1 MPMRNKCFIEI
12 TDSAEQ
18 DLENLGDYIAL
29 ELKSPSTALNTVI
42 GIKQSLLCLGTN
54 PSRHVLDE
62 DVKLTCRI
70 GCAQTVLSKLQELL
84 YS

>member
-1 MPMRNKCFIEI
+1 MRNKYFIEI

-29 ELKSPSTALNTVI
+29 ELKSPSATLNTVI

-54 PSRHVLDE
+54 PSRHVLVE
-62 DVKLTCRI
+62 
-70 GCAQTVLSKLQELL
+70 
-84 YS
+84 